1 MSMTEHFMDDPLVAI
16 HVLILITR
24 MHIHV
29 SLIPEMQA
37 DTNRNF
43 VPFFF
48 SQGRRIECCSLTLPF
63 KSHARSTML

>member
-1 MSMTEHFMDDPLVAI
+1 MSMTEHFMDDPLVVI
-16 HVLILITR
+16 YVLITR

-29 SLIPEMQA
+29 SVIPQIQA

-48 SQGRRIECCSLTLPF
+48 SQGTRIECCSLTLPF